1 MPSAGGKQGK
11 AMKRTAVIALVF
23 LASGVTAAQAQVKVG
38 QKCTTWGATSSAGL
52 VCAQVDAKSK
62 LLWVRIPSAASA
74 TKAPAPAKKGGPT
87 ADSIPAGQWLVGT
100 EVSPGT
106 FRTSASDCYYQR
118 LSGFGGST
126 DEIISNGNTG
136 ANGAIV
142 TIAATDKAFD
152 SQCSWTRIA

>member
-1 MPSAGGKQGK
+1 
-11 AMKRTAVIALVF
+11 MKRITIMALAL
-23 LASGVTAAQAQVKVG
+23 LASGTPANAQVKVG
-38 QKCTTWGATSSAGL
+38 RKCSTWGATSSAGL
-52 VCAQVDAKSK
+52 VCAQVDEKSK
-62 LLWVRIPSAASA
+62 LLWVRVPSAASA
-74 TKAPAPAKKGGPT
+74 TKATTPAKKGGPT

-100 EVSPGT
+100 EVVPGT
-106 FRTSASDCYYQR
+106 YRTSTSSCYYQR
-118 LSGFGGST
+118 LSGFGGTT